1 MGVNRMSHDSKETT
15 DRAIWSLHA
24 MAGRLQGSL
33 LMGGCTPPSEQL
45 RVGESKRGGREACG
59 LWS

>member
-15 DRAIWSLHA
+15 DRAIWSLRA

-33 LMGGCTPPSEQL
+33 LMGGLHPSFGTAEGWGEQK
-45 RVGESKRGGREACG
+45 EQRGFVVR
-59 LWS
+59 S